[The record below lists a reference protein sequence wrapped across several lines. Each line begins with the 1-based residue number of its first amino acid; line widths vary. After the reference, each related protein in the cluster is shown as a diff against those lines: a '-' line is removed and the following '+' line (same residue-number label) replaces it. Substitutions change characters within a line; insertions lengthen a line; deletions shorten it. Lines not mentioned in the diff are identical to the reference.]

1 MKPASNQLSNIS
13 FKLEVLLDLGSYS
26 NSFSYIDANNLGVE
40 IGDIVA
46 VRLKGRLLN
55 GLVIAKN
62 TYSKIEKSQN
72 QITKTDNL
80 KYLSIES
87 IVQKKII
94 QDWWR
99 DWLESL
105 ALFYQVSNLK
115 MFKTAFPPGWIGK
128 HKKISQGLKD
138 QIWIEIHRDLYFR
151 KDDFTNREF
160 ALINALR
167 NKGNWQSE
175 LIRFGFNYTLINSM
189 VNKNLLIKTKRKKI
203 INTKLNSFKNDLNE
217 IKKPD
222 LTNEQKRAYEEMQ
235 EMKTGDVLLL
245 WGETGSG
252 KTEVYMRIAED
263 ELLNKKSCLIL
274 APEIGLIPQLID
286 RFSRRFKNLVYEYHS
301 NCSSRHRTLVWKM
314 ILDDNEPII
323 VIGTRSAVF
332 LPIKNLG
339 LIIID
344 EEHDVSYKQDS
355 PMPCYDARDVAIQ
368 RVKRNPTKLIL
379 GSATPSMSTW
389 KKSVFEKKLKLV
401 RMTKRISTTDI
412 PEIKIVDMR
421 NEFNKG
427 NTKIFCTELLELIS
441 QLPVKQ
447 EQAIILIPRR
457 GHSGFLSCRNCGFII
472 NCPNCDIPLS
482 VHVGSLGKQW
492 LSCHWC
498 DHKSKLINNCPDCD
512 SNAFKPFGIGTQRV
526 IEFLNVEFPNLRVLR
541 FDRDTTSG
549 KDGHRNILSRFSKGN
564 ADILVGTQML
574 AKGIDVPNVTLSV
587 VIAADGLLHRPDI
600 SAEEKSLQLFL
611 QLAGRAGRAKKSGKV
626 IFQTYKPS
634 HPVISYLKNRDYER
648 FLLESSKVRKDAE
661 LFPFCKVCLLKLSG
675 EDYQLTESTA
685 TKLAKYL
692 LRFCQEKNWKLIGPA
707 PSLISKVG
715 KKFRW
720 QILIHGPEDS
730 KLPFPERALLWKLI
744 PRNVFLVI
752 DVNPVEL

>member
-13 FKLEVLLDLGSYS
+13 VKLEVLLDLGSYS
-26 NSFSYIDANNLGVE
+26 NSFSYIDSNNLGVDV
-40 IGDIVA
+40 GDIVA

-55 GLVIAKN
+55 GLVIAQN
-62 TYSKIEKSQN
+62 TYSNIKKSHNKIAKAE
-72 QITKTDNL
+72 TL
-80 KYLSIES
+80 KYLPVES

-128 HKKISQGLKD
+128 HKKISQGLKN
-138 QIWIEIHRDLYFR
+138 QIWIEIHRDLDFC

-160 ALINALR
+160 SLINVLR
-167 NKGNWQSE
+167 DKGNWQSE
-175 LIRFGFNYTLINSM
+175 LIRSGFNFTLINSM
-189 VNKNLLIKTKRKKI
+189 VSKNLLIKTKRKKI

-222 LTNEQKRAYEEMQ
+222 LTNEQKRAYQEMQ
-235 EMKTGDVLLL
+235 EMQPGDVLLL

-263 ELLNKKSCLIL
+263 QLLNKKSCLIL

-314 ILDDNEPII
+314 ILDDNEPVI
-323 VIGTRSAVF
+323 VIGTRSAIF

-368 RVKRNPTKLIL
+368 RVKRNPTKLIF

-389 KKSVFEKKLKLV
+389 KKSVFEKELKMV
-401 RMTKRISTTDI
+401 RMTKRISSTAI

-421 NEFNKG
+421 DEFNKG
-427 NTKIFCTELLELIS
+427 NTKIFCTELLDLIS
-441 QLPVKQ
+441 QLRVKK

-472 NCPNCDIPLS
+472 NCPNCDVPLS
-482 VHVGSLGKQW
+482 VHIGSQGGQW

-498 DHKSKLINNCPDCD
+498 DHKSKLINNCPDCN

-526 IEFLNVEFPNLRVLR
+526 IEFLNEEFPHLRVLR

-549 KDGHRNILSRFSKGN
+549 KDGHRNILSTFSQGK

-574 AKGIDVPNVTLSV
+574 AKGIDIPNVTLSV

-611 QLAGRAGRAKKSGKV
+611 QLAGRAGRAQKSGKV

-634 HPVISYLKNRDYER
+634 HPVISYLKNRNYEK
-648 FLLESSKVRKDAE
+648 FLVESSKLRKDSD

-675 EDYQLTESTA
+675 EDYELTESTA

-692 LRFCQEKNWKLIGPA
+692 LSFCKEKNWKVIGPA
-707 PSLISKVG
+707 PSLIAKVG

-730 KLPFPERALLWKLI
+730 KPPFPERSLLWKLI
-744 PRNVFLVI
+744 PRNVFLLI

>member
-13 FKLEVLLDLGSYS
+13 LKLEVLLDLGSYS

-40 IGDIVA
+40 VGDIVA

-55 GLVIAKN
+55 GLVIAQN
-62 TYSKIEKSQN
+62 TYSNINKSHNKIAKAE
-72 QITKTDNL
+72 TL
-80 KYLSIES
+80 KYLPVES

-128 HKKISQGLKD
+128 HKKISQGLKN
-138 QIWIEIHRDLYFR
+138 QIWIEIHRDLDFC

-160 ALINALR
+160 SLINVLR
-167 NKGNWQSE
+167 DKGNWQSE
-175 LIRFGFNYTLINSM
+175 LIRSGFNFTLINSM
-189 VNKNLLIKTKRKKI
+189 VSKNFLIKTKRQKI

-222 LTNEQKRAYEEMQ
+222 LTNEQKRAYQEMQ
-235 EMKTGDVLLL
+235 EMQPGDVLLL

-263 ELLNKKSCLIL
+263 QLLNKKSCLIL

-301 NCSSRHRTLVWKM
+301 NCSSSHRTLVWKM
-314 ILDDNEPII
+314 ILDDNEPVI
-323 VIGTRSAVF
+323 VIGTRSAIF

-368 RVKRNPTKLIL
+368 RVKRNPTKLIF

-389 KKSVFEKKLKLV
+389 KKSVFEKELKMV
-401 RMTKRISTTDI
+401 RMTKRISSTAI

-421 NEFNKG
+421 DEFNKG
-427 NTKIFCTELLELIS
+427 NTKIFCTELLDLIS
-441 QLPVKQ
+441 QLRVKK

-472 NCPNCDIPLS
+472 NCPNCDVPLS
-482 VHVGSLGKQW
+482 VHIGSQGGQW

-498 DHKSKLINNCPDCD
+498 DHKSKLINNCPDCN

-526 IEFLNVEFPNLRVLR
+526 IEFLNEEFPHLRVLR

-549 KDGHRNILSRFSKGN
+549 KDGHRNILSTFSQGK

-574 AKGIDVPNVTLSV
+574 AKGIDIPNVTLSV

-611 QLAGRAGRAKKSGKV
+611 QLAGRAGRAQKSGKV

-634 HPVISYLKNRDYER
+634 HPVISYLKNRNYEK
-648 FLLESSKVRKDAE
+648 FLVESSKLRKDSD

-675 EDYQLTESTA
+675 EDYALTESTA
-685 TKLAKYL
+685 TNLAKYL
-692 LRFCQEKNWKLIGPA
+692 LSFCKEKNWKVIGPA
-707 PSLISKVG
+707 PSLIAKVG

-730 KLPFPERALLWKLI
+730 KPPFPERSLLWKLI
-744 PRNVFLVI
+744 PRNVFLLI

>member
-13 FKLEVLLDLGSYS
+13 VKLEVLLDLGSYS
-26 NSFSYIDANNLGVE
+26 NSFSYIDSNNLGVDV
-40 IGDIVA
+40 GDIVA

-55 GLVIAKN
+55 GLVIAQN
-62 TYSKIEKSQN
+62 TYSNIKKSHNKIAKAE
-72 QITKTDNL
+72 TL
-80 KYLSIES
+80 KYLPVES

-128 HKKISQGLKD
+128 HKKISQGLKN
-138 QIWIEIHRDLYFR
+138 QIWIEIHRDLDFC

-160 ALINALR
+160 SLINVLR
-167 NKGNWQSE
+167 DKGNWQSE
-175 LIRFGFNYTLINSM
+175 LIRSGFNFTLINSM
-189 VNKNLLIKTKRKKI
+189 VSKNLLIKTKRQKI

-222 LTNEQKRAYEEMQ
+222 LTNEQKRAYQEMQ
-235 EMKTGDVLLL
+235 EMQPGDVLLL

-263 ELLNKKSCLIL
+263 QLLNKKSCLIL

-323 VIGTRSAVF
+323 VIGTRSAIF

-368 RVKRNPTKLIL
+368 RVKRNPTKLIF

-389 KKSVFEKKLKLV
+389 KKSVFEKELKMV
-401 RMTKRISTTDI
+401 RMTKRISSTAI

-421 NEFNKG
+421 DEFNKG
-427 NTKIFCTELLELIS
+427 NTKIFCTELLDLIS
-441 QLPVKQ
+441 QLRVKK

-472 NCPNCDIPLS
+472 NCPNCDVPLS
-482 VHVGSLGKQW
+482 VHIGSQGGQW

-498 DHKSKLINNCPDCD
+498 DHKSKLINNCPDCN

-526 IEFLNVEFPNLRVLR
+526 IEFLNEEFPHLRVLR

-549 KDGHRNILSRFSKGN
+549 KDGHRNILSMFSQGK

-574 AKGIDVPNVTLSV
+574 AKGIDIPNVTLSV

-611 QLAGRAGRAKKSGKV
+611 QLAGRAGRAQKSGKV

-634 HPVISYLKNRDYER
+634 HPVISYLKNRNYEK
-648 FLLESSKVRKDAE
+648 FLVESSKLRKDSD

-675 EDYQLTESTA
+675 EDYALTESTA

-692 LRFCQEKNWKLIGPA
+692 LSFCKEKNWKVIGPA
-707 PSLISKVG
+707 PSLIAKVG

-730 KLPFPERALLWKLI
+730 KPPFPERSLLWKLI
-744 PRNVFLVI
+744 PRNVFLLI